1 METREI
7 NVLLAQA
14 DPARL
19 GDLEQTLGAVES
31 PPLRIE
37 GVRELSEALE
47 RLSRGGIDVVLLDL
61 DLPDSQGVVTFE
73 RAAAFAPDVPVVVLS
88 DRGNGDRALRAV
100 RGGAQDYL
108 FRHEVTPD
116 LVARSLRY
124 AIERHRLLSALRS
137 LSLVDGLTELYN
149 RDGFLELGDQ
159 FLRLTGRSS
168 RETTLIV
175 LDLDRFKTIN
185 DSFGHHVGD
194 RALMKVAE
202 ILRATFRHS
211 DLMARLE
218 ADRFAVLAPEA
229 PAESADRM
237 VERVQGAV
245 DGFNEDGREPFW
257 LAPRF
262 SVERAPPGEGVL
274 VRELLA
280 RAEAGVERAP
290 VETEAPARA
299 AGEESA

>member
-1 METREI
+1 VETREI
-7 NVLLAQA
+7 NVLLAQG
-14 DPARL
+14 DPDHL
-19 GDLEQTLGAVES
+19 GDLQDTLGAVES
-31 PPLRIE
+31 PRLRIE

-73 RAAAFAPDVPVVVLS
+73 RTAAFAPEVPVVVLS
-88 DRGNGDRALRAV
+88 DRRDGEHALRAV

-108 FRHEVTPD
+108 VRQEITTD

-124 AIERHRLLSALRS
+124 AIERHRLLSALRN
-137 LSLVDGLTELYN
+137 LSLVDDLTELYN

-229 PAESADRM
+229 PAENADRM
-237 VERVQGAV
+237 IERVRDAV
-245 DGFNEDGREPFW
+245 DTCNEGGREPYW
-257 LAPRF
+257 LSLRF
-262 SVERAPPGEGVL
+262 AVERAAPGEGVL
-274 VRELLA
+274 VRDLLH
-280 RAEAGVERAP
+280 RAEASVGGRP
-290 VETEAPARA
+290 PAADRRGPA
-299 AGEESA
+299 